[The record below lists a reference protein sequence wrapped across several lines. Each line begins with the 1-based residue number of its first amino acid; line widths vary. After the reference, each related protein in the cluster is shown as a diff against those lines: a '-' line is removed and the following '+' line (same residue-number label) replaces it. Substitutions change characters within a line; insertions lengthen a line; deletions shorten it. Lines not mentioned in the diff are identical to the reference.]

1 MSPAEDSTSIAKSG
15 PAGADGNE
23 ETVLRG
29 VVDRVTFQNAQ
40 NGYAVCK
47 LDLDDRQDP
56 ITVVGTFPSALQG
69 MHVVVRGRFTNHS
82 KFGKQFVASSVTQ
95 TTPSTPDGISR
106 FLQSG
111 IAKGIGP
118 KTADKL
124 VKAFGEQTL
133 DVILKEPERARK
145 LGGISRAKL
154 DALRE
159 ELVKD
164 EAQREGLR
172 FLLENKVPR
181 GLATRVLKTYGTATV
196 ERVSRDPYLLARD
209 IRGVGFLTADTIAIN
224 LGLPLTSPQRLKA
237 GLFYALE
244 RASDDGHCFLTK
256 QQLFDQTRVLLK
268 IEEGLDLERPLF
280 ELEREEYLIV
290 EEDRV
295 ALIYLARAERFV
307 AEFIAAR
314 CGTECA
320 KPLTTEQVDAALASA
335 ALELNVSF
343 SPEQREAVLWAATKS
358 LLVVTGGPGCGKT
371 TVIRAL
377 VALFRRNGR
386 RVVLA
391 APTGRAAQRMS
402 QVCDHP
408 ASTIHRL
415 LKFDPNTNGFL
426 HTAKFP
432 LDLDA
437 LIVDESS
444 MVDVQ
449 LARDLFSAVPQGS
462 TVILV
467 GDRDQLPS
475 VGPGRVLGD
484 LVTTPHVPTIALSRL
499 YRRSDG
505 SNITT
510 IAHAINGGIAPEIP
524 QPDGVTKTDAYFIP
538 RPDQAEAASLIE
550 KLVAEQIPKKFGFG
564 KEEITVLS
572 PTNRGDLGVVALNAR
587 LQQALNPSIDP
598 ELEIETHQGILREGD
613 RVSQRVNNYQI
624 DDYGVF
630 NGDTGTIT
638 RVDKLR
644 KTVTVDL
651 WDGRIIKYD
660 FGQLNQLSLAYC
672 ISVHRS
678 QGSEMPCV
686 VLALHESHFMLLER
700 QLIYTAI
707 TRAKRLLVIVG
718 SRRALQLAAQRTD
731 TLRRQTRLKP
741 LIEQIV
747 VPSSRI

>member
-1 MSPAEDSTSIAKSG
+1 MDRSDETTSQKAPPDRES
-15 PAGADGNE
+15 GNE

-29 VVDRVTFQNAQ
+29 VVDRVTFQNTN

-47 LDLDDRQDP
+47 LELDDRSEP
-56 ITVVGTFPSALQG
+56 LTVVGTFPAALQG
-69 MHVVVRGRFTNHS
+69 MHVVVRGRFTEHA

-124 VKAFGEQTL
+124 VKAFGDKTL
-133 DVILKEPERARK
+133 DVLMKEPERVKK
-145 LGGISRAKL
+145 LGGISKAKL
-154 DALRE
+154 SALRDQLISAE
-159 ELVKD
+159 G
-164 EAQREGLR
+164 QRESLR

-181 GLATRVLKTYGTATV
+181 GLANKVLKTYGSATV

-209 IRGVGFLTADTIAIN
+209 VRGVGFLTADTIAIN

-237 GLFYALE
+237 GLFHALE
-244 RASDDGHCFLTK
+244 KAAEDGHCFLKK
-256 QQLFDQTRVLLK
+256 QQLFEQTRNLLR
-268 IEEGLDLERPLF
+268 IESEIDLESALL
-280 ELEREEYLIV
+280 ELAREEYVIV
-290 EEDRV
+290 EEDEGEVRV
-295 ALIYLARAERFV
+295 ALLYLARAERFV
-307 AEFIAAR
+307 AEFVAAR
-314 CGTECA
+314 CSAECA
-320 KPLTTEQVDAALASA
+320 KPLSPDQVDAALASA

-343 SPEQREAVLWAATKS
+343 SAEQKEAVLLASTRA
-358 LLVVTGGPGCGKT
+358 LMVLTGGPGCGKT

-386 RVVLA
+386 KVVLT
-391 APTGRAAQRMS
+391 APTGRAAQRMA

-426 HTAKFP
+426 HSAKFP
-432 LDLDA
+432 LELDV
-437 LIVDESS
+437 LIIDESS
-444 MVDVQ
+444 MVDIQ
-449 LARDLFSAVPQGS
+449 LARDLFCAVPQGS

-484 LVTTPHVPTIALSRL
+484 LVTTPAVPTIALSRL
-499 YRRSDG
+499 YRRADG
-505 SNITT
+505 SNITS
-510 IAHAINGGIAPEIP
+510 IAHAINGGLAPEIP

-538 RPDQAEAASLIE
+538 RPDATEAAALIE
-550 KLVAEQIPKKFGFG
+550 KLVADQIPKKFGFTRD
-564 KEEITVLS
+564 EITVLS
-572 PTNRGDLGVVALNAR
+572 PTNRGDLGVINLNVR
-587 LQQALNPSIDP
+587 LQQALNPSFDP
-598 ELEIETHQGILREGD
+598 EQEVEIKSGILRVGD

-630 NGDTGTIT
+630 NGDTGIIS
-638 RVDKLR
+638 RVDKVR
-644 KTVTVDL
+644 KNITVDL
-651 WDGRIIKYD
+651 WDGRLIKYD
-660 FGQLNQLSLAYC
+660 LGALNQLSLAYC

-686 VLALHESHFMLLER
+686 LLALHESHYMLLER

-707 TRAKRLLVIVG
+707 TRAKRLLIIVG
-718 SRRALQLAAQRTD
+718 SRRALKLAAQRTD

-741 LIEQIV
+741 LIELIATK
-747 VPSSRI
+747 